1 MATKTNEQ
9 KYQKKTPREHV
20 LLRPDT
26 YVGDIDPTTEP
37 MWVYNHET
45 EKMEKREI
53 EYVPGFYKIFD
64 ELIVNARDHSIND
77 STCNCILKSLGFV
90 FDSSSLILDSI

>member
-1 MATKTNEQ
+1 MSTKTNEQ

-26 YVGDIDPTTEP
+26 YVGDIDPTIEP
-37 MWVYNHET
+37 MWVFDKENN
-45 EKMEKREI
+45 KMEKREI

-64 ELIVNARDHSIND
+64 ELIVNARDHSIKEYLK
-77 STCNCILKSLGFV
+77 IL
-90 FDSSSLILDSI
+90 